1 MTARRALGF
10 PCDLASAFF
19 GFETAYRATLDCI
32 PMSMRAKLDRCR
44 LKLSLAQWRTLPL
57 AVRETLREAPVHR
70 PDHVERLSRFLR
82 RRAEQSGWSD
92 MPAVPA
98 DAAADIP
105 GVVSEAVSARCIA
118 GGRTPPSATQ
128 WAALAPLQRYALIKL
143 AGQRSGRNWNQA
155 LAEFGIVE
163 S

>member
-1 MTARRALGF
+1 
-10 PCDLASAFF
+10 
-19 GFETAYRATLDCI
+19 
-32 PMSMRAKLDRCR
+32 MSMRAKLDHCR